1 MIGFYNA
8 NEKYGCFSNWYHAEF
23 DYAGKHFVHSE
34 QFMMYHKVMMFG
46 KIDLA
51 QQIMATNDPAE
62 CKSIAARRFP
72 EFDSALWE
80 KTCHAIVK
88 RGVKAKFSQNEDI
101 LTILLGTGSE
111 LLAECSPYDFKWGIG
126 IGVKDPAR
134 LEVANWKGKNLLG
147 RILME
152 VRGELRREVNE
163 APGGELE
170 YIDARDLEPVGEWK
184 LTAGELKRIPQFYD
198 AIHAYADT
206 LPDDSTR
213 DRFYY
218 SCPLCDWENAMRTNM
233 GGGLPVAGFYEMKQ
247 DVYDTAQSLNAG
259 GGARRKCLD
268 FCEKYIPF
276 LEMIEND
283 QELNDACRAYS
294 AYELAKKHGSLF
306 DYIYGTLMKDAYA
319 SGVVVTNYSELLDS
333 AGLSGGIVDP
343 SEEKLRSLSAEQTLG
358 CIAWHFRCDY
368 FNNGSLV
375 SDSIGEGQLLRLLR
389 AFVEK
394 SARPVL

>member
-8 NEKYGCFSNWYHAEF
+8 NEEYGCFSNWYHAEF

-72 EFDSALWE
+72 EFDPALWE
-80 KTCHAIVK
+80 KTCHTIVK

-101 LTILLGTGSE
+101 LTILLSTGSE
-111 LLAECSPYDFKWGIG
+111 LLAECSPYDCKWGIG

-163 APGGELE
+163 APDGELE
-170 YIDARDLEPVGEWK
+170 YIDARDLEPFGEWK

-394 SARPVL
+394 SARTEI